1 LPQWRQSRP
10 HCPSDA
16 LLLLLLLVVEAA
28 VGTVMPAPVAG
39 VVVVAAASFFG
50 ACSSSS
56 SSSSIPPSS
65 SSQRKRRRIPPP
77 PSLPPSL
84 PPKPRRAQPPPSA
97 KGGGRRRGREG
108 GRADLA
114 PGDGSFDFHHFA
126 IDEVLGEGEA
136 GVNAELVLEHHE
148 TKAAAVGGRE
158 GGRGRTYLLCVS
170 LLNITS
176 AERTRPKREK

>member
-1 LPQWRQSRP
+1 
-10 HCPSDA
+10 
-16 LLLLLLLVVEAA
+16 
-28 VGTVMPAPVAG
+28 M
-39 VVVVAAASFFG
+39 
-50 ACSSSS
+50 
-56 SSSSIPPSS
+56 
-65 SSQRKRRRIPPP
+65 
-77 PSLPPSL
+77 
-84 PPKPRRAQPPPSA
+84 
-97 KGGGRRRGREG
+97 
-108 GRADLA
+108 A

-158 GGRGRTYLLCVS
+158 GGREGGRGRTYLLCVS